1 MKKLIEYIVEKKLSD
16 NEKYINDCIN
26 LYTENHHY
34 SKFIDVNNLPE
45 KINEDILNDLAG
57 IMNLLSYHILKDDS
71 LYEFIVKKYF
81 GKILAKAHIKRTEE
95 NLHEIWTKY
104 NDDFI
109 KMFQDALKEREE
121 NHKKYPDYYK
131 NDK

>member
-26 LYTENHHY
+26 LYTENH
-34 SKFIDVNNLPE
+34 PE
-45 KINEDILNDLAG
+45 NINEDILNDLAG